1 MVTCK
6 KPLRKP
12 FHNGSSFSRNLE
24 AIFDTCKFTILRF
37 HLLAFFS
44 IFLFDFATIYAA
56 DPTIVIHWS
65 TVTTDGDPDLL
76 KDRNGNP
83 LSIGSGGNG
92 SGYVATLGYFDQADD
107 NSLQNHFLGSWIPL
121 TEGTRVGDSSTGY
134 GFSDGMFSF
143 TTVFT
148 KSSDLVTVFP
158 FEPAS
163 YQVQTPFPVT
173 ASAPP
178 SGTPICIRF
187 YDATEVGPAARY
199 NTVTGS
205 EWKWPAFTGGIPENL
220 YLKISSETAF
230 AGSSWEY
237 GNYFEDSD
245 NNFTTSLELQ
255 SFLTV
260 NITGSGSV
268 GSLDPSYNYGSTVPI
283 TATPNANMEFVEWQ
297 GSGIAQPSFAQTTVL
312 MDADRNITAV
322 FEPKDFN
329 VVINENGEGST
340 TGSGLYPYG
349 SSINITATPAFGYE
363 FSYWEGAG
371 PDSNTSSSTTL
382 TIQQDHSLIAHFSK
396 LPFSITTS
404 AGVGGSASVVESE
417 APPFYFD
424 NNYTLFADP
433 TFGYSFSHWS
443 SSSNSL
449 GLIDSQT
456 SPITSFLVQGDATYT
471 ANFSQINY
479 GLQVLMGEGGEAV
492 YPESGDQSALSMV
505 QVTAVAQDGYDFEI
519 WEDPDALLTDSSL
532 SVTEANMSKASG
544 SVSVTATFSK
554 KTYSVEIN
562 EGTGGNVSLSPA
574 SGPWEH
580 NGVYE
585 LNATSQVGY
594 TFSEW
599 QGDTNSTSSLL
610 NGTSDAI
617 NKIGVSGPISLTA
630 VFAENAYS
638 ISATT
643 VQGGTVSG
651 TNSYTINDTPT
662 ISAQPS
668 TGWKFSHWIGDLDYL
683 VAPNATSSLVD
694 LTLAPL
700 TISFEAVFEREVYD
714 FSVFIDGNGSVNG
727 NSSNFTLSP
736 DSSTQVSLAAVSQAG
751 WNFER
756 WYGYSVSD
764 PVASSITFIPIS
776 SGSLTATFERNSY
789 DLTVTNSTGGETNG
803 TGTYLYDSAISLQAS
818 PSPGYMFV
826 KWTGNSE
833 LIDELDPVV
842 TLRVP
847 DQNISLY
854 AEFTPIPLTITTSVV
869 GSGTVSSGGTY
880 DTGSTVTLNAT
891 PSGIDTAGP
900 RGYQL
905 ERWIWFSS
913 EGTSYNSTD
922 NPLELYMDSNFT
934 VTAVFSP
941 IPPDDVEIELVSTP
955 SGAGTLF
962 DDPDAR
968 TWDVDLD
975 LIQRDLQ
982 ASANPGFSFLGW
994 NSSLTASFNPSWM
1007 NPAVT
1012 VTPQSASTI
1021 TAYFSPITQKVLT
1034 SFDSSKGTVTGA
1046 AIDLPTNTSTLITAQ
1061 PGENQIFYSWEL
1073 NKTVEYIVTRENSS
1087 ISTNETRLFIDAKE
1101 SPVLNLVR
1109 GFTYQFS
1116 SQLPANET
1124 LFLGLNKYDSQ
1135 SSAYVSGVTDTQN
1148 SDGFLTFTVPADAP
1162 AQLYYCSSQES
1173 YSGNMINIISKTDE
1187 EILPFPNESQI
1198 EPVLDFDL
1206 ALHATFIGKEIKV
1219 NIVEPVGGSIE
1230 GITDGQI
1237 FSYMDSVNI
1246 SAVPSEHYLF
1256 DRWELSQA
1264 ISSST
1269 EDSSLQFNI
1278 MDSLT
1283 IRAVFIPQSYTL
1295 TLVSSPTN
1303 AGNAFTADNV
1313 YSYSYGSTV
1322 PIQVI
1327 PLPGNRFEYWS
1338 GNVMDPSSLETSVTI
1353 EGNTT
1358 VVAQFSETLIE
1369 ISKQTLALD
1378 PYGNSLTEESG
1389 TITGGESF
1397 ALGAIARFTAYPNEG
1412 FEFKRWED
1420 EDGKIL
1426 SSSASSN
1433 IQISGFTNLIAVFQK
1448 QLHEVQVISTP
1459 SGKGEVQWTGRGMGE
1474 ILTGEVVHGDSISL
1488 QATPVAGYLFEKWT
1502 SSSGDLYQSGQES
1515 LELAVTKPM
1524 IINAR
1529 FVPINPVELTISVS
1543 PENSGWTFGQGIVN
1557 QNAKYPILAKPNPG
1571 YVFDRWEGA
1580 DILDSSAA
1588 NTSLD
1593 LNQDKE
1599 LIAYFATDPNFNSD
1613 EFPLIDQLGIFNLKV
1628 TTADILQGSVSGS
1641 GVFGTG
1647 WAEIKAFPQQ
1657 GFNFVQ
1663 WSSTDVEDQYALNTY
1678 IFLSKDIEIE
1688 AIFEPAP
1695 VIAGS
1700 QNISSNWWQSDWF
1713 GTYWD
1718 VNGTWLYHTTL
1729 GWLHIPNPQQNE
1741 SESIWVWIDKLDAW
1755 CWTGNQMYPHVYHDQ
1770 LNAWTWIDLNQSS
1783 PAQLV
1788 LFQFDTDGMNGSWL
1802 IK

>member
-1 MVTCK
+1 MINFTKRQFSNRNTCLFLWLRFRFLIYL
-6 KPLRKP
+6 PLVFLFLCKP
-12 FHNGSSFSRNLE
+12 FDL
-24 AIFDTCKFTILRF
+24 D
-37 HLLAFFS
+37 
-44 IFLFDFATIYAA
+44 AA
-56 DPTIVIHWS
+56 ARTIVIHWCS
-65 TVTTDGDPDLL
+65 TTEDGDPEVL
-76 KDRNGNP
+76 KDRNGIP
-83 LSIGSGGNG
+83 LNTGVGGNG
-92 SGYVATLGYFDQADD
+92 DGCVVSLGYFDQANNDR
-107 NSLQNHFLGSWIPL
+107 LENHFLGSWVAL
-121 TEGTRVGDSSTGY
+121 TEGTRVGDSSSGY
-134 GFSDGMFSF
+134 SFPDGMFFF

-148 KSSDLVTVFP
+148 ESSSQVSVYP
-158 FEPAS
+158 YQPAS
-163 YQVQTPFPVT
+163 YQVQAPFT
-173 ASAPP
+173 ITEEAPP
-178 SGTPICIRF
+178 VDTPICIRF
-187 YDATEVGPAARY
+187 YDATVIDSSARY
-199 NTVTGS
+199 NTVTGP
-205 EWKWPAFTGGIPENL
+205 EWLWPAFESGIPKNL
-220 YLKISSETAF
+220 YLKISS
-230 AGSSWEY
+230 GSPQLNSDWNY
-237 GNYFEDSD
+237 GNYFEDPD

-255 SFLTV
+255 SYLTV
-260 NITGSGSV
+260 NVIGSGSV
-268 GSLDPSYNYGSTVPI
+268 GNLDPSYNYGSIVPI
-283 TATPNANMEFVEWQ
+283 TATPNTNMEFVEWQ
-297 GSGIAQPSFAQTTVL
+297 GSGVAQPTFAQTTVL
-312 MDADRNITAV
+312 MDTDRNITAV

-329 VVINENGEGST
+329 VVINENGKGST
-340 TGSGLYPYG
+340 SGSGLHPFG
-349 SSINITATPAFGYE
+349 STINITATADFGYA
-363 FSYWEGAG
+363 FSHWEGAG
-371 PDSNTSSSTTL
+371 PDSNTSANTTL
-382 TIQQDHSLIAHFSK
+382 TVQQDHSLIAHFNP
-396 LPFSITTS
+396 LPFTITTS
-404 AGVGGSASVVESE
+404 AGAGGSASVVESE
-417 APPFYFD
+417 PPPFYFD

-433 TFGYSFSHWS
+433 VFGYNFSHWS
-443 SSSNSL
+443 SPSNSL
-449 GLIDSQT
+449 SLIDSQT
-456 SPITSFLVQGDATYT
+456 NPITSFLVQGDASYT
-471 ANFSQINY
+471 ANFSEIKY

-505 QVTAVAQDGYDFEI
+505 QVTAVAQEGYDFEV
-519 WEDPDALLTDSSL
+519 WEDPDYLLTDTSL

-554 KTYSVEIN
+554 KTYSVVVN
-562 EGTGGNVSLSPA
+562 EGNGGNVSLSPA

-585 LNATSQVGY
+585 LNATAQVGY

-599 QGDTNSTSSLL
+599 QGDANSTSSLL
-610 NGTSDAI
+610 NGTNDAI

-643 VQGGTVSG
+643 TQGGTVSG
-651 TNSYTINDTPT
+651 TNSYSIHDTPT
-662 ISAQPS
+662 ISAAPS

-683 VAPNATSSLVD
+683 VAPNSTSSLVN

-700 TISFEAVFEREVYD
+700 TLSYEAVFVREIYD
-714 FSVFIDGNGSVNG
+714 FAVIIDGNGSVNG

-736 DSSTQVSLAAVSQAG
+736 DSATQVSLTAVSEAG
-751 WNFER
+751 WDFER
-756 WYGYSVSD
+756 WYGYAVSD
-764 PVASSITFIPIS
+764 PAASSITFIPTS

-789 DLTVTNSTGGETNG
+789 DLTVTNSAGGEANG

-826 KWTGNSE
+826 KWTGNTE
-833 LIDELDPVV
+833 LIDEFNPMV
-842 TLRVP
+842 TLRIP
-847 DQNISLY
+847 NQNISLY

-869 GSGTVSSGGTY
+869 GSGSVSSGGTY

-891 PSGIDTAGP
+891 PSGVDAAGP

-913 EGTSYNSTD
+913 GGSSYNSTD
-922 NPLELYMDSNFT
+922 NPLELFMDSNFT
-934 VTAVFSP
+934 VTAVFSA
-941 IPPDDVEIELVSTP
+941 IPPDEVEIDLVSTP

-968 TWDVDLD
+968 TWNVNLD
-975 LIQRDLQ
+975 LIQRDLH
-982 ASANPGFSFLGW
+982 ASTNPGFSFLGW
-994 NSSLTASFNPSWM
+994 NSSLSVSFNPSWM
-1007 NPAVT
+1007 NPVVT
-1012 VTPQSASTI
+1012 ATPQSASTI

-1034 SFDSSKGTVTGA
+1034 SFDSSRGTVTGA
-1046 AIDLPTNTSTLITAQ
+1046 GTGLTTNTSRVITAQ

-1073 NKTVEYIVTRENSS
+1073 NKTIEYIVTRENSA
-1087 ISTNETRLFIDAKE
+1087 ITTNETRLFIDAKE

-1109 GFTYQFS
+1109 GFTYRFS

-1124 LFLGLNKYDSQ
+1124 LFLGLNKNDSQ

-1148 SDGFLTFTVPADAP
+1148 SDGFLTFSVPADAP
-1162 AQLYYCSSQES
+1162 DQLYYCSSQQS
-1173 YSGNMINIISKTDE
+1173 YSGNRIKIISKTDQ
-1187 EILPFPNESQI
+1187 EILPFPYESQI

-1206 ALHATFIGKEIKV
+1206 ALHATFIGKEIKAT
-1219 NIVEPVGGSIE
+1219 IVEPTGGSIT
-1230 GITDGQI
+1230 GITNGQI
-1237 FSYMDSVNI
+1237 FSYRDSVNI

-1269 EDSSLQFNI
+1269 DNASIQFDI

-1283 IRAVFIPQSYTL
+1283 IRAFFKPKSYTL
-1295 TLVSSPTN
+1295 TLLSSPSN
-1303 AGNAFTADNV
+1303 AGNAFTTDNT
-1313 YSYSYGSTV
+1313 YTYPYGSEV

-1338 GNVMDPSSLETSVTI
+1338 GNVTDTNSLETSVTI
-1353 EGNTT
+1353 DGNTT
-1358 VVAQFSETLIE
+1358 VVAQFSETLID
-1369 ISKQTLALD
+1369 ITKQTLALD
-1378 PYGNSLTEESG
+1378 PNGNNLSEDAG

-1426 SSSASSN
+1426 SSSSSSN

-1474 ILTGEVVHGDSISL
+1474 MLTGKVVHGDSISL

-1515 LELAVTKPM
+1515 LVLAVTKPM

-1599 LIAYFATDPNFNSD
+1599 LIAYFKTDPNYNSD
-1613 EFPLIDQLGIFNLKV
+1613 EFPLIDQLGIYNLKV

-1663 WSSTDVEDQYALNTY
+1663 WNSSDVEDQYALNTY
-1678 IFLSKDIEIE
+1678 IFLSKDTEIE
-1688 AIFEPAP
+1688 AIFETAP

-1700 QNISSNWWQSDWF
+1700 QKISSNWWQSDWF
-1713 GTYWD
+1713 GTYWN

-1729 GWLHIPNPQQNE
+1729 GWLHIPSSQQNE
-1741 SESIWVWIDKLDAW
+1741 SETIWAWIDKLESW
-1755 CWTGNQMYPHVYHDQ
+1755 CWTGKGMYPHLFHDQ
-1770 LNAWTWIDLNQSS
+1770 LNAWSWIDLNQSS
-1783 PAQLV
+1783 PTQII
-1788 LFQFDTDGMNGSWL
+1788 LFQFNSDGMNGTWL

>member
-1 MVTCK
+1 M
-6 KPLRKP
+6 PLRKP
-12 FHNGSSFSRNLE
+12 STNGSSFSTNLE
-24 AIFDTCKFTILRF
+24 TYVYTLKFTISQLK
-37 HLLAFFS
+37 LL
-44 IFLFDFATIYAA
+44 IFLVLASICITPLFAAV
-56 DPTIVIHWS
+56 PTIVIHWS
-65 TVTTDGDPDLL
+65 TVTSNGDPDLL

-92 SGYVATLGYFDQADD
+92 SGYIATLGYFDEAN
-107 NSLQNHFLGSWIPL
+107 NSALENHFLGSWVPL
-121 TEGTRVGDSSTGY
+121 TSGTRVGDSSTGY

-148 KSSDLVTVFP
+148 KASNLVTVFP

-163 YQVQTPFPVT
+163 YQVQTPFPIT

-187 YDATEVGPAARY
+187 YDATTISPASRY
-199 NTVTGS
+199 NTVTGPD
-205 EWKWPAFTGGIPENL
+205 WKWPAFSGGIPENL
-220 YLKISSETAF
+220 YLKISSGTAF
-230 AGSSWEY
+230 PGSDWKY
-237 GNYFEDSD
+237 GNYFEDPD

-255 SFLTV
+255 SYLTV
-260 NITGSGSV
+260 NVIGSGSV
-268 GSLDPSYNYGSTVPI
+268 GNLDPSYNYGSIVPI
-283 TATPNANMEFVEWQ
+283 TATPNTNMEFVEWR
-297 GSGIAQPSFAQTTVL
+297 GSGVDQPTFAQTTVL
-312 MDADRNITAV
+312 MDTDRNITAV

-329 VVINENGEGST
+329 VVINENGKGST
-340 TGSGLYPYG
+340 TGSGLHPFG
-349 SSINITATPAFGYE
+349 STINITATADFGYA
-363 FSYWEGAG
+363 FSHWEGAG
-371 PDSNTSSSTTL
+371 PDSNTSSNTTL
-382 TIQQDHSLIAHFSK
+382 TIQQDHSLIAHFNP
-396 LPFSITTS
+396 LPFTINIS
-404 AGVGGSASVVESE
+404 AGTGGVASSVESGT
-417 APPFYFD
+417 PPFYFD

-433 TFGYSFSHWS
+433 NFGYSFSHWS
-443 SSSNSL
+443 SPSNSL
-449 GLIDSQT
+449 SLIDSQIN
-456 SPITSFLVQGDATYT
+456 PITSFLVQGDASYT
-471 ANFSQINY
+471 ANFSQIKY
-479 GLQVLMGEGGEAV
+479 DLKVLMGEGGQAV

-505 QVTAVAQDGYDFEI
+505 QVTAVAQEGFDFKV
-519 WEDPDALLTDSSL
+519 WEDPDALLTDTSL

-562 EGTGGNVSLSPA
+562 EGSGGNVSLSPA

-585 LNATSQVGY
+585 LNATAQVGY

-599 QGDTNSTSSLL
+599 QGDANSTSSLL
-610 NGTSDAI
+610 NGTNDAI
-617 NKIGVSGPISLTA
+617 NKIGVSSPISLTA
-630 VFAENAYS
+630 IFAENAYS

-643 VQGGTVSG
+643 TQGGTVSG
-651 TNSYTINDTPT
+651 TNSYSIHDTPT
-662 ISAQPS
+662 ITATPSA
-668 TGWKFSHWIGDLDYL
+668 GWQFSHWIGDLDYL
-683 VAPNATSSLVD
+683 VAPNSTSSLVN
-694 LTLAPL
+694 LSLAPL
-700 TISFEAVFEREVYD
+700 TLSYEAVFVREIYD
-714 FSVFIDGNGSVNG
+714 FTVIIDGNGSVNG

-736 DSSTQVSLAAVSQAG
+736 DSASQVSLTAVSQAG
-751 WNFER
+751 WDFER
-756 WYGYSVSD
+756 WYGYAVSD
-764 PVASSITFIPIS
+764 SASSSITFIPTS
-776 SGSLTATFERNSY
+776 SGSLTATFKRNSY
-789 DLTVTNSTGGETNG
+789 DLTVTSSTGGETNG
-803 TGTYLYDSAISLQAS
+803 TGSYLYDSAISLQAS
-818 PSPGYMFV
+818 PSPGYKFV
-826 KWTGNSE
+826 KWTGNTE
-833 LIDELDPVV
+833 LIDELNPMV
-842 TLRVP
+842 TLRIP
-847 DQNISLY
+847 NQNISLH
-854 AEFTPIPLTITTSVV
+854 AEFNPIPLTITTSVV
-869 GSGTVSSGGTY
+869 GSGSVSSGGTY
-880 DTGSTVTLNAT
+880 DTGSTVTLSAT
-891 PSGIDTAGP
+891 PSGVDAAGP

-913 EGTSYNSTD
+913 GGSSYNSTD
-922 NPLELYMDSNFT
+922 NPLELFMDSNFT
-934 VTAVFSP
+934 VTAVFSA
-941 IPPDDVEIELVSTP
+941 IPPSEVEIDLVSTP
-955 SGAGTLF
+955 SGGGTLF

-968 TWDVDLD
+968 TWDVNLD
-975 LIQRDLQ
+975 LIQRDLH

-994 NSSLTASFNPSWM
+994 NSNLSVSFNPSWM
-1007 NPAVT
+1007 NPVVT
-1012 VTPQSASTI
+1012 ATPQSASTI

-1034 SFDSSKGTVTGA
+1034 SFDSSRGTVTGA
-1046 AIDLPTNTSTLITAQ
+1046 GTDLSTNTSRVITAQ

-1073 NKTVEYIVTRENSS
+1073 NKTIDYIVSRENSS
-1087 ISTNETRLFIDAKE
+1087 VTTDETRLFIDGKE

-1109 GFTYQFS
+1109 GFTYRFL
-1116 SQLPANET
+1116 SQLPANEN
-1124 LFLGLNKYDSQ
+1124 LFLGLNKNDSQ
-1135 SSAYVSGVTDTQN
+1135 SSAYENGVTDTQN
-1148 SDGFLTFTVPADAP
+1148 SDGFLTFTVPTDAP
-1162 AQLYYCSSQES
+1162 DQLYYCSSQQS
-1173 YSGNMINIISKTDE
+1173 YSGNNINIISKTDE

-1206 ALHATFIGKEIKV
+1206 ALHATFIGKEIKAT
-1219 NIVEPVGGSIE
+1219 IIEPVGGSIA
-1230 GITDGQI
+1230 GITDGQT

-1246 SAVPSEHYLF
+1246 SAVPNEHYLF

-1269 EDSSLQFNI
+1269 EDSSLQFDI

-1283 IRAVFIPQSYTL
+1283 IRAFFKPKSYSL
-1295 TLVSSPTN
+1295 TLLSSPSH
-1303 AGNAFTADNV
+1303 AGNAFTTDNV
-1313 YSYSYGSTV
+1313 YSYPYGSIV

-1338 GNVMDPSSLETSVTI
+1338 GNVADTNSLQTSVTI

-1358 VVAQFSETLIE
+1358 VVAQFSETLID
-1369 ISKQTLALD
+1369 ITKQTLALD
-1378 PYGNSLTEESG
+1378 PNGNSISDDAG

-1420 EDGKIL
+1420 ENGKIL
-1426 SSSASSN
+1426 SSSSSSN

-1459 SGKGEVQWTGRGMGE
+1459 SGKGEVQWTGRGTGE
-1474 ILTGEVVHGDSISL
+1474 ILTGRVIHGDSISL

-1502 SSSGDLYQSGQES
+1502 SSSGDLYQSGQEL

-1571 YVFDRWEGA
+1571 YLFDRWDGA

-1599 LIAYFATDPNFNSD
+1599 LIAYFKTDPNFNSD

-1628 TTADILQGSVSGS
+1628 TTADILKGSVSGS

-1663 WSSTDVEDQYALNTY
+1663 WNSTDVEDQYALNTF
-1678 IFLSKDIEIE
+1678 IFLSKDTEIE
-1688 AIFEPAP
+1688 AIFEPVP

-1700 QNISSNWWQSDWF
+1700 QKISSNWWQSDWF
-1713 GTYWD
+1713 GTYWN
-1718 VNGTWLYHTTL
+1718 VNGSWLYHKTL
-1729 GWLHIPNPQQNE
+1729 GWLHIPTSQQNE
-1741 SESIWVWIDKLDAW
+1741 LETTWVWIDKLDSW
-1755 CWTGNQMYPHVYHDQ
+1755 CWTGKEMFPHLFHDQ
-1770 LNAWTWIDLNQSS
+1770 LNGWVWIDLNQSS
-1783 PAQLV
+1783 PAQMV
-1788 LFQFDTDGMNGSWL
+1788 LFQFDMDGMNGSWL